1 MKTSQ
6 KKLWRLIAA
15 AGFSISLIN
24 VVISIV
30 QYYYMENNIGIF
42 ARTVGLII
50 NLMSTLFFSY
60 LILNPFMFKIFAI
73 NFYIYGIG
81 NFLDK
86 GNLLG
91 FICIVCSYYF
101 FYADNF
107 FREHKSFKI
116 SVFLIL
122 PTASLFQQFFTVS
135 PLAFFVSTMHVI
147 GGSLIFIIISLLYKM
162 ISQNELNE
170 KKNIF
175 LDSKTFT
182 NQDLVFLEKVLAG
195 TKYRDIAQLYEI
207 SESKVKNRM
216 IEIYRI
222 LNVKDKTEFV
232 TKFCNSKFQL
242 R

>member
-1 MKTSQ
+1 
-6 KKLWRLIAA
+6 
-15 AGFSISLIN
+15 
-24 VVISIV
+24 
-30 QYYYMENNIGIF
+30 
-42 ARTVGLII
+42 
-50 NLMSTLFFSY
+50 
-60 LILNPFMFKIFAI
+60 
-73 NFYIYGIG
+73 
-81 NFLDK
+81 
-86 GNLLG
+86 
-91 FICIVCSYYF
+91 
-101 FYADNF
+101 
-107 FREHKSFKI
+107 
-116 SVFLIL
+116 
-122 PTASLFQQFFTVS
+122 
-135 PLAFFVSTMHVI
+135 
-147 GGSLIFIIISLLYKM
+147 M

-222 LNVKDKTEFV
+222 LNVKGKTEFV